1 MLSACTLIMLAIII
15 ASVIA
20 MIGRVIVML
29 IRRWFTVGIT
39 GSVTKARL
47 SKEVMEAVKNIL

>member
-1 MLSACTLIMLAIII
+1 MLAIII